1 MNCPL
6 CDAVCAESA
15 EKCDCG
21 YIFKVE
27 QNNQKRTTSI
37 QRYVLNVIVRTLF
50 FFGLSPV
57 FYLLNA
63 NDISFTDYLI
73 SAYQNNQNIYLLLP
87 YGLIIFIVFGIIG
100 SVLDIIL
107 PKKYL
112 IGGKT
117 AIWAFNFS
125 TLTWFE
131 GIEFSVS
138 VNTGFGGKGV
148 SIKEERE

>member
-6 CDAVCAESA
+6 CDSICVDSA

-21 YIFKVE
+21 YIFKIE
-27 QNNQKRTTSI
+27 ENKNNNRAVSI
-37 QRYVLNVIVRTLF
+37 QRYVLNVVVRTLF

-57 FYLLNA
+57 FYL
-63 NDISFTDYLI
+63 S
-73 SAYQNNQNIYLLLP
+73 SAMDTPFITYFFQNKNIFFLLP

-100 SVLDIIL
+100 SILDIIL
-107 PKKYL
+107 PKKYI
-112 IGGKT
+112 IGGRM

-131 GIEFSVS
+131 GIEFNIS

-148 SIKEERE
+148 SIKKERE